1 MTAHVP
7 HTDEANARFQ
17 LVAFHIHHNTSLSKT
32 HLQDCGPATTQ
43 VTRLVLSGNSISRK
57 RHESV
62 MKASWEVAGNA
73 GEWLTPPSLWP
84 THAQGRLHLTSIG
97 QWLVLAQLQG
107 PIHFPAQ
114 YLPHLLQ
121 ARQR

>member
-32 HLQDCGPATTQ
+32 HPAGLRATTQ
-43 VTRLVLSGNSISRK
+43 VTRLVLSGNSIRRK

-84 THAQGRLHLTSIG
+84 IQAQGRLHLTSIG

>member
-1 MTAHVP
+1 MGSGP
-7 HTDEANARFQ
+7 CEQDR
-17 LVAFHIHHNTSLSKT
+17 SLSLGAMKREE
-32 HLQDCGPATTQ
+32 QRRASSS
-43 VTRLVLSGNSISRK
+43 LVVLLRRK

-62 MKASWEVAGNA
+62 MKASREVAGNA

-84 THAQGRLHLTSIG
+84 IQAQGRLHLTSIG